1 MGMYL
6 VHENGTISHLILDDN
21 SSLST
26 ISLLLC
32 SLNSKTTSGKSV
44 PEAVVSVEEELAYLL
59 KKKKIKNKNEELR

>member
-44 PEAVVSVEEELAYLL
+44 PKVVVSTEELANLL
-59 KKKKIKNKNEELR
+59 KIKKKKKNEN